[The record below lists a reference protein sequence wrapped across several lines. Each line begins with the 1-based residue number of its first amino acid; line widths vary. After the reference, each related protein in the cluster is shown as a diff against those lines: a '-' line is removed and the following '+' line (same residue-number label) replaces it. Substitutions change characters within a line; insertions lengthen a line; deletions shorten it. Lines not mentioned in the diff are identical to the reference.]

1 MTSVTEVRSAS
12 ARLFAGI
19 WHPLVNVIATHT
31 IMLQLVSIIE
41 CDIAHFL
48 CTMRVFEVWASSSF
62 PRLPLCQIYFCTAS
76 IAEIDHGEKL
86 HTQSLNYSLTHPAD
100 LMPREPKRLCF
111 GIRGIHNNS
120 HNSNTP
126 INGTQPKNFEFRNI
140 QLDSVV
146 FIKLLLLPL
155 KWRPYDTTKMWIL
168 LLL

>member
-62 PRLPLCQIYFCTAS
+62 PRLPLCQISFISRLPLLRKAN
-76 IAEIDHGEKL
+76 GEKSC
-86 HTQSLNYSLTHPAD
+86 TQSTNQSITQSPTL
-100 LMPREPKRLCF
+100 F
-111 GIRGIHNNS
+111 GAM
-120 HNSNTP
+120 
-126 INGTQPKNFEFRNI
+126 GTEAYALEIF
-140 QLDSVV
+140 
-146 FIKLLLLPL
+146 
-155 KWRPYDTTKMWIL
+155 
-168 LLL
+168 